1 MRRASPPFAAL
12 SRRKPMLART
22 ALSMV
27 VAIAGVRLATAAEP
41 VAGAGTEAPASAA
54 IPTPAAVPT
63 TSGAP
68 AVPEEPS
75 LAQSRVLNGHVFMP
89 SATVAGALTTT
100 SFGTFLILGLGTTS
114 ASAQVGDKTYA
125 GSFDYAST
133 GAALAYEYAFM
144 RYFSARFAMND
155 VIYSGIDGPSA
166 IVVGTSLQFGAS
178 LGVTASLPIG
188 DSLRVGVLFDAGTT
202 PGLALTIGNG
212 IKTIIDGCQAGSC
225 PTGEGA
231 IFGLHHATTL
241 QPALAANWAPW
252 RALGF
257 TANVAYLSVSQTQGD
272 QNFTGQA
279 VSLAAAADLDFL
291 AISQVPVGLQLAF
304 SWTAP
309 INGEELQHVTD
320 LGGGIFYTGSQHLA
334 LGLQFVS
341 RRFAVQPTVDVSWS
355 TFLST
360 IGLRYYW

>member
-1 MRRASPPFAAL
+1 MVV
-12 SRRKPMLART
+12 RT
-22 ALSMV
+22 ALSMF
-27 VAIAGVRLATAAEP
+27 VALAGFRVATAAEP
-41 VAGAGTEAPASAA
+41 VAGAGAEAPAAA
-54 IPTPAAVPT
+54 ATPAPAAAPAPP
-63 TSGAP
+63 GEP
-68 AVPEEPS
+68 AVPEDQS

-100 SFGTFLILGLGTTS
+100 SFGTFLLLGIGTTS
-114 ASAQVGDKTYA
+114 ASAQVGDKTYS
-125 GSFDYAST
+125 GSFDYAGT

-166 IVVGTSLQFGAS
+166 IVVGTSLQFEAS
-178 LGVTASLPIG
+178 LGVTASLPVG

-202 PGLALTIGNG
+202 PALGLTIGNG
-212 IKTIIDGCQAGSC
+212 IKTIIDGCRAGSC

-231 IFGLHHATTL
+231 IFGTQRATTL
-241 QPALAANWAPW
+241 KPALAANWAPW
-252 RALGF
+252 RPLGF
-257 TANVAYLSVSQTQGD
+257 TANAAYLSVSQDEGD
-272 QNFTGQA
+272 QSFTGQA
-279 VSLAAAADLDFL
+279 VSLAAAADFDFL

-309 INGEELQHVTD
+309 IGGEILQHVTD
-320 LGGGIFYTGSQHLA
+320 LGGGIFYTGSPHLA

-341 RRFAVQPTVDVSWS
+341 RRFAVQPTVDVNWS
-355 TFLST
+355 SFLST